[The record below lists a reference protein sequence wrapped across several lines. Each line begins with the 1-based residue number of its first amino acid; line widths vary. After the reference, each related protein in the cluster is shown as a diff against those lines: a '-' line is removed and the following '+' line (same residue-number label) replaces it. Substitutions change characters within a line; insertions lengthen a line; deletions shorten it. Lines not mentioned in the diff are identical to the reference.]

1 MRFGIPFGG
10 FGIPFRNEFWDSLG
24 IPEFLRGFAGI
35 PFEIRDSL
43 QNYDLVFFCGIRD
56 SPGIP
61 FRTHFPVIRDSFW
74 DSGFPSEFSF
84 GVPLWDS
91 GFPWG
96 SLQNVFSSHLGVPFG
111 VRGSLEK

>member
-1 MRFGIPFGG
+1 MSFGVLFGIPLGFRISTERVFGS
-10 FGIPFRNEFWDSLG
+10 F
-24 IPEFLRGFAGI
+24 
-35 PFEIRDSL
+35 
-43 QNYDLVFFCGIRD
+43 
-56 SPGIP
+56 
-61 FRTHFPVIRDSFW
+61 RDSFW

-111 VRGSLEK
+111 VRGSLEN